1 MLRAHRHLSRAVVAV
16 AGLALVG
23 GGVATTNIAL
33 ADHGTVS
40 LSGSSFEIDS
50 DANLKADHG
59 APWVDWSTVPAVSKA
74 DTPSGGG
81 DESFGNGTKED
92 TASPSVVSG
101 GIPPNK
107 SDLKHFGVHQE
118 GAGGSGFL
126 TMYWSRVQEP
136 TGTTNMDFEFN
147 ARQCTP
153 KQTPADTDCTANGL
167 TPKRTAGDLLITYD
181 LSQGGTNPN
190 LSLREWSGSSWGGAL
205 NLTSSAK
212 ARGSINSSSIAAAEA
227 SGLGAHTPRT
237 FGEAQI
243 DLSAVFEENICESF
257 GSVYLKSRSS
267 DSFTAALKDFV
278 PPAAVNISNCGS
290 VKIIKHSASEDG
302 PRLNGA
308 SFKLYEN
315 EAPLAGP
322 LGPEDSAT
330 TFECTTASTP
340 TEDGTC
346 TMTNVPLGEYWL
358 REEAPPT
365 GYTEDSVD
373 QRVTLTGSSVVEK
386 HFVNQVASVTS
397 TMSTEQRWLPN
408 DKATIAIPNDIWGD
422 LAGTFRFELYESDDC
437 TGAIKYTEDVSANSA
452 RDIDNGPDGGLSSTV
467 LTANTGFYTT
477 ARTISWKVSYDP
489 GGTRPNQVGQS
500 GVCDVMTV
508 STLVNH

>member
-23 GGVATTNIAL
+23 GGVATTTNLAL
-33 ADHGTVS
+33 AHHTVS
-40 LSGSSFEIDS
+40 LPDSKFEIDS

-59 APWVDWSTVPAVSKA
+59 APWVDWATVPAVSKA
-74 DTPSGGG
+74 DTASGGG

-153 KQTPADTDCTANGL
+153 KQTPADADCTANGL

-190 LSLREWSGSSWGGAL
+190 LSLREWSGSSWGGAQ
-205 NLTSSAK
+205 NLTSSSK
-212 ARGSINSSSIAAAEA
+212 ARGSINSSSIAAADA
-227 SGLGAHTPRT
+227 HGLGAHTPRT

-243 DLSAVFEENICESF
+243 DLAAVFEPGDCQSF

-290 VKIIKHSASEDG
+290 VTIDKTGSNLDG
-302 PRLNGA
+302 G
-308 SFKLYEN
+308 
-315 EAPLAGP
+315 PLAGAGFTLYHDKGTTGGTRDAGDTVTDP
-322 LGPEDSAT
+322 ALGCTSDSAGDCDIT
-330 TFECTTASTP
+330 
-340 TEDGTC
+340 D
-346 TMTNVPLGEYWL
+346 VPFGDYWL
-358 REEAPPT
+358 VETTVPANYLPVADRA
-365 GYTEDSVD
+365 
-373 QRVTLTGSSVVEK
+373 LTVGGTTPV
-386 HFVNQVASVTS
+386 HFDIENLRQTVATS
-397 TMSTEQRWLPN
+397 LTTQQRWLPN
-408 DKATIAIPNDIWGD
+408 HEATISATPGQGD
-422 LAGTFRFELYESDDC
+422 LAGSVTFKLFEADNCSGPVAWSQTLSVP
-437 TGAIKYTEDVSANSA
+437 TGALSRTLHTTNSSHYTTDKSVAWKVEYTSANPGQLDSQSLCD
-452 RDIDNGPDGGLSSTV
+452 RSDVDIIS
-467 LTANTGFYTT
+467 NT
-477 ARTISWKVSYDP
+477 
-489 GGTRPNQVGQS
+489 PN
-500 GVCDVMTV
+500 
-508 STLVNH
+508 